1 MAKKKQAEEIVYNE
15 EIIEQNLEEVL
26 HNSMLP
32 YSEHVIL
39 NRAVPRIEDGLKP
52 VQRRILY
59 SMYQMGLTPD
69 KPYRKCATTIG
80 DVLAKYHPHGDS
92 SVYDALARM
101 AQPFSMRM
109 KLIEGQGNFGSI
121 DGDPPAAY
129 RYTECRLENLALEL
143 LRDIDKETIKWSLNF
158 DDSREE
164 PVTLPGRFPNL
175 LVNGTSG
182 IAVGIATNIPPHN
195 IGETIDATV
204 AMIENPDITIEELLQ
219 IIKGP
224 DFPTGGLVY
233 QDDSF
238 VDIYRT
244 GNGKVRVRAT
254 VVEEKEKNGKIAL
267 VMTEIPF
274 ATSKTK
280 ILEEI
285 ADLQES
291 GKYAEL
297 DNIIEVVDESDKSG
311 MRGVIRCKK
320 EAKIDRILNILF
332 QKTSLETT
340 FGYNMFTIVNGKPEL
355 LGLIDILKHY
365 IEYQRVVIVKR
376 TEYELRQAE
385 ERREIVLGLIIA
397 IDNIDEVIAIIR
409 SSESTAHAKER
420 LAERFDLTD
429 RQTQAIV
436 DMRLKRLT
444 RLEIET
450 LREELRTLEKIIAYC
465 QAVLK
470 SKARQYTVLKKE
482 LLEIK
487 NRYNTPRQTVISED
501 LRTEQSKEIQKK
513 TIVENIEGIVVLY
526 KSGLTKFMPKK
537 SYAIGRVDLTNYEIE
552 DLPIQAINVNN
563 RGTTFAFT
571 DKGNIIKVDLSRL
584 KERKWKDKGLT
595 AVHVC
600 DEADG
605 KEKIIKYF
613 FFNSTPVG
621 EFVFFTKMGIV
632 KRTDLNEYR
641 NLKKIGPALTLI
653 PGDELLNVDMKV
665 DGDETRVLLVTQ
677 GGMTLSYN
685 IDEISLLGKKAQGT
699 RGIKLKEKDELIL
712 GTHIADEGEVIIG
725 TKNGYF
731 KRVIIPTLVKT
742 NRGLIGTK
750 ITQLEIT
757 KNNKTVEDEL
767 LYVGIVCEPYDILA
781 FTSKKIEKINT
792 ETIKVSTRLSSGEQ
806 MVKIKVDE
814 IIPELTDSID

>member
-1 MAKKKQAEEIVYNE
+1 MAKKKPEEEIIYNE

-224 DFPTGGLVY
+224 DFPTGGFVY
-233 QDDSF
+233 QVDSF

-320 EAKIDRILNILF
+320 EAKIDKILNILY

-420 LAERFDLTD
+420 LAARFDLSD

-450 LREELRTLEKIIAYC
+450 LREELRTLENCILPSCPQI
-465 QAVLK
+465 K
-470 SKARQYTVLKKE
+470 SKTV
-482 LLEIK
+482 
-487 NRYNTPRQTVISED
+487 YS
-501 LRTEQSKEIQKK
+501 
-513 TIVENIEGIVVLY
+513 IEE
-526 KSGLTKFMPKK
+526 
-537 SYAIGRVDLTNYEIE
+537 RV
-552 DLPIQAINVNN
+552 A
-563 RGTTFAFT
+563 
-571 DKGNIIKVDLSRL
+571 
-584 KERKWKDKGLT
+584 
-595 AVHVC
+595 
-600 DEADG
+600 
-605 KEKIIKYF
+605 
-613 FFNSTPVG
+613 
-621 EFVFFTKMGIV
+621 
-632 KRTDLNEYR
+632 
-641 NLKKIGPALTLI
+641 
-653 PGDELLNVDMKV
+653 
-665 DGDETRVLLVTQ
+665 
-677 GGMTLSYN
+677 
-685 IDEISLLGKKAQGT
+685 
-699 RGIKLKEKDELIL
+699 
-712 GTHIADEGEVIIG
+712 
-725 TKNGYF
+725 
-731 KRVIIPTLVKT
+731 
-742 NRGLIGTK
+742 
-750 ITQLEIT
+750 
-757 KNNKTVEDEL
+757 
-767 LYVGIVCEPYDILA
+767 
-781 FTSKKIEKINT
+781 
-792 ETIKVSTRLSSGEQ
+792 
-806 MVKIKVDE
+806 
-814 IIPELTDSID
+814 